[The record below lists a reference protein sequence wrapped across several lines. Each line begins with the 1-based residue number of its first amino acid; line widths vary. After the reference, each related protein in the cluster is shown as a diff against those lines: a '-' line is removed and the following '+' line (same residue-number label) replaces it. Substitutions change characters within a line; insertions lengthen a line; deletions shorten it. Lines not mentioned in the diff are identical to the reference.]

1 MWNRFSLY
9 LALKMKT
16 RKIKQ
21 IIPINL
27 KRRQDKLI
35 AYYGAMHTSF
45 TPYEIIKP
53 FEAHDGADY
62 ANSFEVREEAQKEFP
77 FWSKMTDEWIHA
89 GYLKRGSLCCLWSM

>member
-1 MWNRFSLY
+1 M
-9 LALKMKT
+9 

-27 KRRQDKLI
+27 KRREDKLL
-35 AYYGAMHTSF
+35 AFYGAMHTSF
-45 TPYEIIKP
+45 TPFELIKP
-53 FEAHDGADY
+53 FEAYDGADY